1 VDNVGFLLQLS
12 AHGDI
17 ARTHDDGTK
26 ARERLWPNDDVGDR
40 GLIFDGHEDDAVG
53 RARLLA
59 NGDEAGNADP
69 RRRRQQAQ
77 LLVADD
83 AAPSEVGAQ
92 E

>member
-1 VDNVGFLLQLS
+1 MDDAGFLLQLP

-17 ARTHDDGTK
+17 TRTHDDGTK
-26 ARERLWPNDDVGDR
+26 ALERLWPDDDVGDR
-40 GLIFDGHEDDAVG
+40 GLVFDGHEDDAVG

-59 NGDEAGNADP
+59 NGDEPGNADP
-69 RRRRQQAQ
+69 RRGRQQAQ

-83 AAPSEVGAQ
+83 AASSEIGAQ